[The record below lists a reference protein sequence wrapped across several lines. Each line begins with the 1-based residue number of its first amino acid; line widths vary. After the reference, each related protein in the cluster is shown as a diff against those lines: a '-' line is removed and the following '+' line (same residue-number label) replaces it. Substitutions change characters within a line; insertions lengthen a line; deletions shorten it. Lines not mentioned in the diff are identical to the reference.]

1 MDEADVAY
9 EAEVA
14 AREAALAEAR
24 RRLAQL
30 TGAPSEACP
39 ECGEP
44 VLLARRRL
52 GLALCFDC
60 AERSER
66 RARLYGAPRTA

>member
-14 AREAALAEAR
+14 AREAALARAR
-24 RRLAQL
+24 SRIAQL
-30 TGAPSEACP
+30 TGAAGDACP

-44 VLLARRRL
+44 VPLARRRL
-52 GLALCFDC
+52 GLARCFDC
-60 AERSER
+60 AERAER
-66 RARLYGAPRTA
+66 RARLYGAPRTD

>member
-14 AREAALAEAR
+14 AREAALARAR
-24 RRLAQL
+24 ARIAQL
-30 TGAPSEACP
+30 TGAAGDACP

-44 VLLARRRL
+44 VPLARRRL

-66 RARLYGAPRTA
+66 RARLYGGPPTD

>member
-14 AREAALAEAR
+14 EREAALARAR
-24 RRLAQL
+24 ARIAQL
-30 TGAPSEACP
+30 TGAPSEACS

-44 VLLARRRL
+44 VPLARCRL
-52 GLALCFDC
+52 GFALCFDC

-66 RARLYGAPRTA
+66 RARLYGAPPAT